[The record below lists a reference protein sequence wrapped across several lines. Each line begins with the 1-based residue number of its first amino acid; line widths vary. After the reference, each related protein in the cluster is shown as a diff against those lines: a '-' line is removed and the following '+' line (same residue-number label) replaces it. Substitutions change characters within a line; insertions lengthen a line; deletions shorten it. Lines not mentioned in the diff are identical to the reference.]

1 MQRDLFLQGAS
12 GAPSC
17 KIKGYKRVCVDILG
31 VVVSSTGGG
40 KIGPSPRFCGNRW
53 LSPPEAFWPQAFSN
67 QAQASGRPCV
77 CVCVSVQLVL
87 GIYRGT
93 AGYLH
98 EVDPNVA
105 GEKEA
110 NMLKTTSR
118 KPPYPFGVLD
128 DLDLD
133 YPMIL
138 WVYGCLF
145 QLTPKMRKM
154 DFGFPFDKRV
164 RFKTT

>member
-1 MQRDLFLQGAS
+1 MGKLARPLAFVGIVGCLPPKLFGPKLI
-12 GAPSC
+12 P
-17 KIKGYKRVCVDILG
+17 IRPRPLG
-31 VVVSSTGGG
+31 GH
-40 KIGPSPRFCGNRW
+40 
-53 LSPPEAFWPQAFSN
+53 
-67 QAQASGRPCV
+67 
-77 CVCVSVQLVL
+77 VCVSVQLVL